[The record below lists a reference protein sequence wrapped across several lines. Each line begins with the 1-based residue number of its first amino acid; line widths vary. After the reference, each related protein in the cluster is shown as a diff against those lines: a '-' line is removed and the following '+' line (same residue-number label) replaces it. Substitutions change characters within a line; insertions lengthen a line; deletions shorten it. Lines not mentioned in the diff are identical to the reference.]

1 MDLQMMEEDGVEEAE
16 EEDVELDLADSTDRS
31 VLVNGNEGEEQ
42 WGRIM
47 ELHQPK
53 LNLLSL

>member
-1 MDLQMMEEDGVEEAE
+1 MMEEDGVEEAE